1 MYLNTGT
8 NPPIK
13 MIEYL
18 RKQAKPRKL
27 FPADPQEVLKKMP
40 TMSVQQISAR
50 NEAKQAANRGFYTPA
65 NNINPNM
72 LEERRGELLARRD
85 AHSRVNFEAFDAH
98 REHVE
103 AALDNQRQ
111 YEAGSRLYEQTAE
124 KLALQ
129 RSLGTA
135 HAEMLP
141 NQHGD
146 IAARYNKLRVLIQQN
161 VGTGQQ
167 AQARTLQRRRNQ
179 AKRPKGN
186 ARFAFSS
193 GYQYQR

>member
-1 MYLNTGT
+1 MINTGT

-85 AHSRVNFEAFDAH
+85 GGTRTPMSISKPLTPTGNMW
-98 REHVE
+98 
-103 AALDNQRQ
+103 
-111 YEAGSRLYEQTAE
+111 
-124 KLALQ
+124 KQ
-129 RSLGTA
+129 RSTISGNTKREA
-135 HAEMLP
+135 DCMS
-141 NQHGD
+141 
-146 IAARYNKLRVLIQQN
+146 KLRKSWRSSEASELLMRKCS
-161 VGTGQQ
+161 
-167 AQARTLQRRRNQ
+167 RTNTTTLRKDTPNC
-179 AKRPKGN
+179 A
-186 ARFAFSS
+186 S
-193 GYQYQR
+193 

>member
-1 MYLNTGT
+1 MIATGT

-18 RKQAKPRKL
+18 RKQAKPRKI
-27 FPADPQEVLKKMP
+27 FPTDPQEVMKKMP
-40 TMSVQQISAR
+40 TMSVQQIAAR

-72 LEERRGELLARRD
+72 LDDRRGELIARRD
-85 AHSRVNFEAFDAH
+85 AHSRANFEAFDAH

-111 YEAGSRLYEQTAE
+111 YEAGNRLYEQTAE

-129 RSLGTA
+129 RSYGTA
-135 HAEMLP
+135 PAELQP
-141 NQHGD
+141 GQLGD
-146 IAARYNKLRVLIQQN
+146 IAARYNKLRVMIQQN
-161 VGTGQQ
+161 VGIAQQ
-167 AQARTLQRRRNQ
+167 AQARTLQRRRNL
-179 AKRPKGN
+179 APRTRGN
-186 ARFAFSS
+186 ARLAFSS

>member
-1 MYLNTGT
+1 MLDKKECQKFITKL
-8 NPPIK
+8 IK
-13 MIEYL
+13 L
-18 RKQAKPRKL
+18 VKDKKLAK
-27 FPADPQEVLKKMP
+27 AYDKK
-40 TMSVQQISAR
+40 AF
-50 NEAKQAANRGFYTPA
+50 NE
-65 NNINPNM
+65 
-72 LEERRGELLARRD
+72 
-85 AHSRVNFEAFDAH
+85 NFETFDAH

-167 AQARTLQRRRNQ
+167 AQARTLQRRNQ
-179 AKRPKGN
+179 AQRPKGN
-186 ARFAFSS
+186 ARLAFSS